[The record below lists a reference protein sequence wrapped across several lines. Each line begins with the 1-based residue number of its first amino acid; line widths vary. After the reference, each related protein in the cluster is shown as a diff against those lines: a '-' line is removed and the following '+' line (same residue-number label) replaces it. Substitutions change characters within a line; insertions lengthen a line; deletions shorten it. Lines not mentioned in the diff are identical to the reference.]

1 MKEILLIICIFI
13 VHFNALS
20 QTEKGK
26 TMIAAS
32 SNLNF
37 LFLSGDAYTNGEF
50 QINFKPEISWFLV
63 KNIALGFQLD
73 YEYKRS
79 KTFNSTSSLSL
90 EQVINTQSTLT
101 IGPQAIYFFDI
112 NDKFKAFGKGRFGL
126 AYVGSSQGNNS
137 NNEYGKFYGVTAGLS
152 YFIVPKIST
161 DFGVGYDSLIFN
173 KNKTN
178 VNGLSVNL
186 GFSLFL

>member
-1 MKEILLIICIFI
+1 MKKILLFFCLFII
-13 VHFNALS
+13 HFNVLS

-37 LFLSGDAYTNGEF
+37 LFLSGDAYSNGEF
-50 QINFKPEISWFLV
+50 QINLKPEISWFLA

-73 YEYKRS
+73 YQYKNS
-79 KTFNSTSSLSL
+79 KTFGTSTGLSL
-90 EQVINTQSTLT
+90 VQVKNTQSTIT
-101 IGPQAIYFFDI
+101 IGPQAIYFLDI
-112 NDKFKAFGKGRFGL
+112 NDKFKAFGKGRLGL
-126 AYVGSSQGNNS
+126 AYVGISQDNIS
-137 NNEYGKFYGVTAGLS
+137 TNEYGRFYGVTAGLS

-161 DFGVGYDSLIFN
+161 DFGIGYDSLNFN
-173 KNKTN
+173 KNKTT
-178 VNGLSVNL
+178 VNGLSINL